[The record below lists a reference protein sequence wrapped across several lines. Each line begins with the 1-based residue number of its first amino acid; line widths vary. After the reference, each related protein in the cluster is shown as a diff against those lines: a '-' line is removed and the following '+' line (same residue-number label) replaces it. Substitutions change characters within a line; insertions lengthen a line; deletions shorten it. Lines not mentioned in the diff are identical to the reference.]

1 MFLNYLPGTRTGTLL
16 KVLMNGYMSIKEN
29 ISVQLVSLKRKFVY
43 NLERFASW
51 LLYRVLFRPG
61 VFLPK
66 RLIKFFCSWEIC
78 QRKKDIPVSR
88 EVWDSQ
94 YMAGR
99 WDYMAQLRELNRYS
113 VIIGYL
119 QHLKIGGSIL
129 DVGCGE
135 GNLLKRLCPEW
146 YSKYL
151 GIDISQVAIEKA
163 CQKVNEKS
171 VFINDDAER
180 YEPKEMFDVIIF
192 NESLYYFYNPV
203 KTVENYVSML
213 NADGIIIISTFSNS
227 KRAMTILK
235 KIKDIYFLLDETQTT
250 NNSRTW
256 LCSVLLKNGAD
267 RLL

>member
-1 MFLNYLPGTRTGTLL
+1 M
-16 KVLMNGYMSIKEN
+16 
-29 ISVQLVSLKRKFVY
+29 
-43 NLERFASW
+43 
-51 LLYRVLFRPG
+51 
-61 VFLPK
+61 
-66 RLIKFFCSWEIC
+66 
-78 QRKKDIPVSR
+78 
-88 EVWDSQ
+88 
-94 YMAGR
+94 
-99 WDYMAQLRELNRYS
+99 
-113 VIIGYL
+113 
-119 QHLKIGGSIL
+119 
-129 DVGCGE
+129 
-135 GNLLKRLCPEW
+135 
-146 YSKYL
+146 
-151 GIDISQVAIEKA
+151 
-163 CQKVNEKS
+163 NEKS

-256 LCSVLLKNGAD
+256 LCSVLLKNGAN